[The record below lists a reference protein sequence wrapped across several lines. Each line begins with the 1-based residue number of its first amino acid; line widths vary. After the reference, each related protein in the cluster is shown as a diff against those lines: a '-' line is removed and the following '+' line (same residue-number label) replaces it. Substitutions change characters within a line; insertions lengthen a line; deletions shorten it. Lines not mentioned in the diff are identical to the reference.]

1 MILEP
6 SKPSI
11 KNSKSSVWH
20 HIRLL
25 DEIRNQQQEA
35 AGGAEDTYLV
45 DRVKRVQYLFYNFIH
60 NIISKLLAESEYLLR
75 MGKMRQQDR
84 EFLEVLVRGLKG
96 TGGRP
101 AINGGLAMD
110 GELASKLRDAYDTI
124 AKLERRN
131 GNLIEVLQS
140 LKSTYEF
147 FEVSNDMD
155 SLYGNPSVLRL

>member
-1 MILEP
+1 
-6 SKPSI
+6 
-11 KNSKSSVWH
+11 
-20 HIRLL
+20 LL
-25 DEIRNQQQEA
+25 DEIRRQQQEA
-35 AGGAEDTYLV
+35 VGGADDTYLV

-60 NIISKLLAESEYLLR
+60 NIISKKLVQSEYLLR

-101 AINGGLAMD
+101 AITGGLAMD

-155 SLYGNPSVLRL
+155 SLYGNPSLLRL